1 MNIYNYKIVRERS
14 STYFD
19 GRKAFSNPKIAASIM
34 QDFYEENYEMDKENF
49 TVAYLDSKNKILG
62 INLVSIGTINSS
74 LVHPREVFKGAIL
87 ASANT
92 IMLFHNHPSGDVKPS
107 QEDIMITKRLKEV
120 GEIIGIKV
128 LDHIIISDSSENY
141 VSLREKMII

>member
-14 STYFD
+14 NTYFD
-19 GRKAFSNPKIAASIM
+19 GRKAFSTPEIAASIM
-34 QDFYEENYEMDKENF
+34 QNFYEENYEMDKENF

-92 IMLFHNHPSGDVKPS
+92 VMLFHNHPSGDVKPS
-107 QEDIMITKRLKEV
+107 QEDVMITRRLKEV
-120 GEIIGIKV
+120 GEIVGIRV
-128 LDHIIISDSSENY
+128 LDHIIISDNPKNY